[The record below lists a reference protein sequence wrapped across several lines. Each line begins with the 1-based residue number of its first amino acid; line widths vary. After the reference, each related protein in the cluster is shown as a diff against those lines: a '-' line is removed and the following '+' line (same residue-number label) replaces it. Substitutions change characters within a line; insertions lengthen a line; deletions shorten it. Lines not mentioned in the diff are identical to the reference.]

1 MKTWFTCIVLYNGFQ
16 ENAMDLTNKRKTMLN
31 NYNNF
36 TKSFLILL
44 CNFIQSLEIIG
55 FTLIRI
61 GVGSFI

>member
-1 MKTWFTCIVLYNGFQ
+1 
-16 ENAMDLTNKRKTMLN
+16 MDLTNKRKTMLN

-36 TKSFLILL
+36 TKSFLVLL